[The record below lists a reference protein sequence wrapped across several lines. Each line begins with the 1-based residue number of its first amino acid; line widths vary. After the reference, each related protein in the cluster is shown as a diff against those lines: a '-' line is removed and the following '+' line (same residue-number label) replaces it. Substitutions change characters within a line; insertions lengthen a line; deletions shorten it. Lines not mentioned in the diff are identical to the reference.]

1 MTRLRH
7 IQLAACLFCLPQI
20 GAAYI
25 PDPGEPVVYCTC
37 PDNSVLGW
45 MYLEPCQSACLA
57 RVGGGLLSSAGGKA
71 APGQG
76 GYYEFNRLSLFGAE
90 SGSSFFTLRYGDSF
104 RDWSEEAQ
112 ARWQSYLIRNRL
124 AKAGITV
131 WPDNPAA
138 ALIEWFYKVFK
149 GLESFSRPAALFNNL
164 DGSPV
169 EKTTAEFEPNYVDQE
184 VLEFDLPVVGAGAS
198 PVGELENNNQSFMC
212 EAQAQKSIPPSFGMS
227 YDSMYGGQYETA
239 GLKIEVFGDGRAV
252 FTDSSNTR
260 WPFRPYGPLP
270 AKGDHYYN
278 PPHGSA
284 YRLVYGDIKGGRG
297 YRVESPDGDTI
308 EFSPAGGN
316 KWRPVRYNAADGSW
330 LTYDY
335 NERGLARITDMHG
348 RYFAFERDAK
358 GLPLSVTD
366 QNGKRTSFAY
376 DAAGRATEVVSPDG
390 FKKSFGYDGAGLLAR
405 VKNGGLA
412 EERYTYDAQ
421 GRVLSSESEGGV
433 NRLEHYY
440 NDAASRTVVTDAL
453 GNKTLYVY
461 KSENGR
467 KLTTSVTDALG
478 GISALGYDDNYNVAV
493 ATDALGRATRYARNA
508 SGDPEAVTD
517 ALGNTSRLEY
527 QVKLQYEDAS
537 GPKTDYY
544 SRPVKITDAQGRVT
558 KLDYDS
564 YGNLSKAED
573 ALGNKT
579 AMKYDKAGH
588 LLELRDAVGS
598 AYKYEYAM
606 GLTKSVDPLGRVT
619 RYRRDADLRVTVLT
633 DPLGRNTSFTYDPSG
648 NVTAA
653 ANPAGFVTKFAYGL
667 GGCPSCAGG
676 QLLALTDPKGN
687 TWTFDYDR
695 YGRLAGAANP
705 LGQKKS
711 YAYDRMSRVTE
722 AADPAGNVTG
732 YTYDALNRL
741 TRKEVRSPSG
751 ERAVTDY
758 SYDAVGN
765 LLKAANGEGAVSY
778 TYDAL
783 DRPVEATQS
792 FGGKAYT
799 IGYAYDAVGN
809 RTAMK
814 TLWGDFS
821 YTYDALNHL
830 TGILN
835 PQGITVNFKYD
846 AAGRRVKKAV
856 FKNAP
861 SLLAETDYSYDAAGQ
876 LLSITNKAGGK
887 VVAFNN
893 YEYDLAGNRVVK
905 EDQEG
910 VTRYGYDKSNRL
922 ITVEPVPMAIP
933 KAEAFIYDKNGNRR
947 FDKGAKDYKYDAANR
962 LQENTVYA
970 YTHDANGN
978 LTGRTHKAGGTS
990 VTYAYNL
997 DQQLSEVAT
1006 PEHKL
1011 QYKYDPLGRRTE
1023 RMVDNVTVRYVYD
1036 GQDILA
1042 ELDAA
1047 GNPINIYTNG
1057 PGIDEPLIMSKPDG
1071 KNYYYHADALGSI
1084 TAITDDNIVVLE
1096 TCRYKIYGT
1105 PTIRDSAGKEI
1116 PQSTIGNT
1124 RLFAAREYELE
1135 IGFYNNRARY
1145 YDPGRGA
1152 FTQEDPIGFN
1162 GGVNLYAYVMDNPVN
1177 FTDPMGQEVD
1187 INKFIRW
1194 IDANAQ
1200 LESQHACAKAVRQG
1214 LAAGGLDVSKRPEMA
1229 KDYGAFLEKNGFK
1242 VIAPD
1247 GYSPQK
1253 GDIVVFQPGPNPAG
1267 HIQVWNGRTWVSDFV
1282 QNPNKISPYGNQT
1295 PSYVIYRQDSPGFWR
1310 SLAQNIKGR
1319 IF

>member
-1 MTRLRH
+1 MC
-7 IQLAACLFCLPQI
+7 AARDARAQVPTVDCAGTLVSWSYSYPWYAENCHCVAPD
-20 GAAYI
+20 AY
-25 PDPGEPVVYCTC
+25 PVCNTGG
-37 PDNSVLGW
+37 LG
-45 MYLEPCQSACLA
+45 S
-57 RVGGGLLSSAGGKA
+57 GGGDTSL
-71 APGQG
+71 PGQG

-90 SGSSFFTLRYGDSF
+90 NGSSFFTLRYGDSF
-104 RDWSEEAQ
+104 RDWSEEAR

-149 GLESFSRPAALFNNL
+149 GLESSSRPAALFNNL

-169 EKTTAEFEPNYVDQE
+169 EKATAEFEPNYVDQE
-184 VLEFDLPVVGAGAS
+184 VLEFDLPVIGAGAS
-198 PVGELENNNQSFMC
+198 PVGELESNRQSFMC
-212 EAQAQKSIPPSFGMS
+212 EVQSKKSIPPSFGMS

-239 GLKIEVFGDGRAV
+239 GLKIEVFADGRAV
-252 FTDSSNTR
+252 FTDSANTR

-270 AKGDHYYN
+270 AKGDHYYS
-278 PPHGSA
+278 PPRGSS
-284 YRLVYGDIKGGRG
+284 YRLVYGDISGGRG
-297 YRVESPDGDTI
+297 YRVESPNGDII
-308 EFSPAGGN
+308 EFSPAGEN

-358 GLPLSVTD
+358 GLPLSATD
-366 QNGKRTSFAY
+366 QNGKKTSFIY
-376 DAAGRATEVVSPDG
+376 DAAGRATEVVSHDG
-390 FKKSFGYDGAGLLAR
+390 FKKRFAYDAAGFLAS
-405 VKNGGLA
+405 VKSGTLA

-478 GISALGYDDNYNVAV
+478 GISALGYDANYNVAV
-493 ATDALGRATRYARNA
+493 ATDALGRSVKYARNA
-508 SGDPEAVTD
+508 NGDPEAVTD
-517 ALGNTSRLEY
+517 ALGNTSRIEY
-527 QVKLQYEDAS
+527 QPKLEYEDAS

-544 SRPVKITDAQGRVT
+544 PRPAKVTDALGRVT

-588 LLELRDAVGS
+588 LLELRDAVG
-598 AYKYEYAM
+598 ATYKYEYSM

-667 GGCPSCAGG
+667 GGCPSCAGE
-676 QLLALTDPKGN
+676 QLSALTDPKGN

-705 LGQKKS
+705 LGQKKA
-711 YAYDRMSRVTE
+711 YTYDRMSRVTE
-722 AADPAGNVTG
+722 VADPAGNVTA
-732 YTYDALNRL
+732 YAYDALNRL
-741 TRKEVRSPSG
+741 TRREVLSPSG
-751 ERAVTDY
+751 GRAVTDY

-765 LLKAANGEGAVSY
+765 LLRAANGEGAVSY

-783 DRPVEATQS
+783 DRPVEAVQS

-814 TLWGDFS
+814 TPWGGFA
-821 YTYDALNHL
+821 YTYDALNRL
-830 TGILN
+830 TGLVN
-835 PQGITVNFKYD
+835 PQGVTVNFKYD
-846 AAGRRVKKAV
+846 AAGRRIKKSV
-856 FKNAP
+856 FKSAP
-861 SLLAETDYSYDAAGQ
+861 ALLAETDYAYDAAGQ
-876 LLSITNKAGGK
+876 LLGITNKAGGK

-893 YEYDLAGNRVVK
+893 YEYDLAGNRVLRK
-905 EDQEG
+905 DQDG

-922 ITVEPVPMAIP
+922 ITVEPVPAYIP
-933 KAEAFIYDKNGNRR
+933 GEEAFIYDKNGNRR

-970 YTHDANGN
+970 YTHDVNGN
-978 LTGRTHKAGGTS
+978 LTSRTHKAGGTS
-990 VTYAYNL
+990 VAYAYNL
-997 DQQLSEVAT
+997 EQQLSEVAT
-1006 PEHKL
+1006 PEHRL
-1011 QYKYDPLGRRTE
+1011 QYKYDPLGRRIGKS
-1023 RMVDNVTVRYVYD
+1023 VDGSPTQYIYD
-1036 GQDILA
+1036 NEDIIA
-1042 ELDAA
+1042 MLD
-1047 GNPINIYTNG
+1047 GEGKVLQTFTHG
-1057 PGIDEPLIMSKPDG
+1057 PGIDEPLVMTKADG
-1071 KNYYYHADALGSI
+1071 ADYYYHADGLGSI
-1084 TAITDDNIVVLE
+1084 VALTGDNAQLVE
-1096 TCRYKIYGT
+1096 TCAYKAYGQPKLKNAKGEELT
-1105 PTIRDSAGKEI
+1105 ASVV
-1116 PQSTIGNT
+1116 GNT
-1124 RLFAAREYELE
+1124 YLFTARELDSESGLY
-1135 IGFYNNRARY
+1135 YYRARY
-1145 YDPGRGA
+1145 YDPARGA
-1152 FTQEDPIGFN
+1152 FTQEDPIGFEGN
-1162 GGVNLYAYVMDNPVN
+1162 DSSLYLYGYGNPNL
-1177 FTDPMGQEVD
+1177 FIDPYGETSIYNWLYWNWHGPILVTEIEGKNTTFYPGFFNWGRTFSIETRND
-1187 INKFIRW
+1187 VASSAKPG
-1194 IDANAQ
+1194 
-1200 LESQHACAKAVRQG
+1200 AKAPFSTPNIG
-1214 LAAGGLDVSKRPEMA
+1214 LLSIKSP
-1229 KDYGAFLEKNGFK
+1229 AF
-1242 VIAPD
+1242 
-1247 GYSPQK
+1247 
-1253 GDIVVFQPGPNPAG
+1253 GPNGAYIDTG
-1267 HIQVWNGRTWVSDFV
+1267 DDRGRDIHGGGSSLDDPYA
-1282 QNPNKISPYGNQT
+1282 PNQGWLPTFGCT
-1295 PSYVIYRQDSPGFWR
+1295 R
-1310 SLAQNIKGR
+1310 AQNADLQELGKR
-1319 IF
+1319 ILNFKNNHPKVPVRYIRR

>member
-1 MTRLRH
+1 MTMRAIKYFIATAL
-7 IQLAACLFCLPQI
+7 LCAAA
-20 GAAYI
+20 GARAQVPTVDCAGTLVSWSYSYPWYAENCHCVAPDAY
-25 PDPGEPVVYCTC
+25 PVCNT
-37 PDNSVLGW
+37 
-45 MYLEPCQSACLA
+45 
-57 RVGGGLLSSAGGKA
+57 GGLGTGGSDTSL
-71 APGQG
+71 PGQG

-90 SGSSFFTLRYGDSF
+90 SGNSFFTLRYGDSF
-104 RDWSEEAQ
+104 RDWSEEAR

-149 GLESFSRPAALFNNL
+149 GLESSSRPAALFNNL

-169 EKTTAEFEPNYVDQE
+169 ENTTAEFESNYVDPE
-184 VLEFDLPVVGAGAS
+184 VLKKDDPVLDLQAS
-198 PVGELENNNQSFMC
+198 EVTRLESVEEDLGGMC
-212 EAQAQKSIPPSFGMS
+212 APPA
-227 YDSMYGGQYETA
+227 SMAPGFRLNYSSLRGGQYETA
-239 GLKIEVFGDGRAV
+239 GLKIEVFPDGRAV

-260 WPFRPYGPLP
+260 WPFRPYGSLP
-270 AKGDHYYN
+270 AKGDHYYS
-278 PPHGSA
+278 PPRGSV
-284 YRLVYGDIKGGRG
+284 YRLVYGDIKDGRG
-297 YRVESPDGDTI
+297 YRVESADGDTI

-316 KWRPVRYNAADGSW
+316 KWRPARYNAADGSW
-330 LTYDY
+330 LTYGY

-348 RYFAFERDAK
+348 RYFAFERDAR

-366 QNGKRTSFAY
+366 QNGKKTSFAY

-390 FKKSFGYDGAGLLAR
+390 FRKRFGYDGAGLLAS
-405 VKNGGLA
+405 VKSGTLA

-421 GRVLSSESEGGV
+421 GRVLSLESEGGV

-453 GNKTLYVY
+453 GSKTSYTY
-461 KSENGR
+461 KTENGR

-478 GISALGYDDNYNVAV
+478 GVSTLGYDGNYNVAV

-508 SGDPEAVTD
+508 NGDPEAVTD

-527 QVKLQYEDAS
+527 QVKLEYADAS

-544 SRPVKITDAQGRVT
+544 SRPVKITDEQGRVT

-579 AMKYDKAGH
+579 GMKYDKAGH

-598 AYKYEYAM
+598 TYKYEYGL

-619 RYRRDADLRVTVLT
+619 RYQRDADLRVTVLT
-633 DPLGRNTSFTYDPSG
+633 DPLGRNTSFTYDLSG

-676 QLLALTDPKGN
+676 QLSALTDPKGN
-687 TWTFDYDR
+687 TWSFDHDQ
-695 YGRLAGAANP
+695 YGRLAGTANP
-705 LGQKKS
+705 LGQKKT
-711 YAYDRMSRVTE
+711 YGYDKMSRVTE
-722 AADPAGNVTG
+722 LTDPAGNVTS

-741 TRKEVRSPSG
+741 ARKAARSPSG
-751 ERAVTDY
+751 ERAVNDY

-783 DRPVEATQS
+783 NRVLESRQA
-792 FGGKAYT
+792 FGGAAHV
-799 IGYAYDAVGN
+799 IAYAYDAVGN

-814 TLWGDFS
+814 TPWGDFS
-821 YTYDALNHL
+821 YAYDALNRL
-830 TGILN
+830 AGILN

-861 SLLAETDYSYDAAGQ
+861 SLLAETDYAYDAAGQ

-893 YEYDLAGNRVVK
+893 YEYDLAGNRVQK

-922 ITVEPVPMAIP
+922 ITVEPVPMVIP

-970 YTHDANGN
+970 YTHDQNGN
-978 LTGRTHKAGGTS
+978 LTSRTHKASTTT

-997 DQQLSEVAT
+997 EQQLAEVIT

-1011 QYKYDPLGRRTE
+1011 ICKYDPLGRRLE
-1023 RMVDNVTVRYVYD
+1023 KSVNGSPVRYVYD
-1036 GQDILA
+1036 NEDIIA
-1042 ELDAA
+1042 MLD
-1047 GNPINIYTNG
+1047 GEGKVQQTFTHG
-1057 PGIDEPLIMSKPDG
+1057 PGIDEPLIMTKADG
-1071 KNYYYHADALGSI
+1071 ANYYYHADGLASIRALTG
-1084 TAITDDNIVVLE
+1084 DNAQIVE
-1096 TCRYKIYGT
+1096 TYSYKAYGQ
-1105 PTIRDSAGKEI
+1105 PTIKDRAGAVFDK
-1116 PQSTIGNT
+1116 STVGNPY
-1124 RLFAAREYELE
+1124 LFTARELDSESGLY
-1135 IGFYNNRARY
+1135 YYRARY
-1145 YDPGRGA
+1145 YDWQRGA
-1152 FTQEDPIGFN
+1152 FTQEDPIGFE
-1162 GGVNLYAYVMDNPVN
+1162 GGVNLYIYVANNPLI
-1177 FTDPMGQEVD
+1177 FTDAFGEAVD
-1187 INKFIRW
+1187 IDVFVRW
-1194 IDANAQ
+1194 LINNAHPPFGKGQ
-1200 LESQHACAKAVRQG
+1200 CASHVRQG
-1214 LAAGGLDVSKRPEMA
+1214 LNAGGLNTDGHPGYA
-1229 KDYGAFLEKNGFK
+1229 KEYGPFLVKNGFMLVSPLK
-1242 VIAPD
+1242 YV
-1247 GYSPQK
+1247 PQK
-1253 GDIVVFQPGPNPAG
+1253 GDIVVFQPGSEYG
-1267 HIQVWNGRTWVSDFV
+1267 HIQVWSGREWVSDHV
-1282 QNPNKISPYGNQT
+1282 QRKFIPWRSEIVPGPHK
-1295 PSYVIYRQDSPGFWR
+1295 IYRQRVP
-1310 SLAQNIKGR
+1310 
-1319 IF
+1319 